1 MPAGWKHTDETRA
14 KIRESQQARGAKA
27 RSDAAKQAKKTMG
40 AEARSAAAKKGHETR
55 RAKAAAGS
63 GVPGTFAEG
72 SFMSAPGVG
81 EASLGSQSFAA
92 VASVSPSV
100 FRLPSISQVPAL
112 REGLQAVIPEHLK
125 PHRSADSSQ
134 ARGPRR

>member
-14 KIRESQQARGAKA
+14 KIKESQQARGAKA

-55 RAKAAAGS
+55 QAKATAGS

-72 SFMSAPGVG
+72 SF
-81 EASLGSQSFAA
+81 
-92 VASVSPSV
+92 
-100 FRLPSISQVPAL
+100 
-112 REGLQAVIPEHLK
+112 
-125 PHRSADSSQ
+125 
-134 ARGPRR
+134 